1 MIAVLGSEFFGKRI
15 VNALQEKNVKA
26 IYVPK
31 SVEQGDQLK
40 KELKDHDI
48 IHFVTSPTI
57 FFKEFRTL
65 IRCRFWRKKI
75 VVNWIG
81 ADVRRVLSKPFWRFV
96 TKISQPLIDVNIA
109 TSQNL
114 VTELNSIGVKAKFQ
128 PIPVY
133 SIYDLRELTSEN
145 KIAVYLPDRTEE
157 EFQFYQGDMIKKLVK
172 EFPSVEF
179 LIIRNSGRNFNEKN
193 AKCLEWVEDMEEIY
207 NQVKCVI
214 RLPLHDGTS
223 GTVVETLSMG
233 RSMIAFNTEL
243 PYCRIINNYDE
254 LKKHLSSVISEAKL
268 NKDAS
273 IFIHENYNNSKLADD
288 LISIYKSIK

>member
-1 MIAVLGSEFFGKRI
+1 MIAVIGSEFFGKRI

-145 KIAVYLPDRTEE
+145 KIAVYLPDRTKK

-193 AKCLEWVEDMEEIY
+193 AKCLEWVENMEEIY

-223 GTVVETLSMG
+223 GIVVETLSMG
-233 RSMIAFNTEL
+233 RNMISSNTQL
-243 PYCRIINNYDE
+243 PFCHIVNSFEDAKNHIIE
-254 LKKHLSSVISEAKL
+254 IISNSNPNHEGSKYV
-268 NKDAS
+268 
-273 IFIHENYNNSKLADD
+273 HENFNSSKLTKE
-288 LISIYKSIK
+288 LVSIYQQLL